1 MATWL
6 NGTASG
12 EYFNKWG
19 NEIGDSGKLDKT
31 KLIKG
36 PGGLF
41 ISDAAKAFS
50 DLFKAAKAVGII
62 LGTSG
67 AYRPYTDQVSLK
79 LAKPTLAATPG
90 TSNHGWGRAL
100 DINDNGKGMQYN
112 SRAYRWLLNNAHKFN
127 IIAPP
132 WAMEDAPKGK
142 KEPWHWEYIG
152 NGSSTQINIAVL
164 GTSDTDSNLATNR
177 NTNTNANTN
186 ANSQTNVESAP
197 PGLDL
202 QLEYA
207 SINAFLLTG
216 QSISDA
222 STGNKLKSQ
231 VNEKEEDQTIKTL
244 TSPTHRIDPIISGT
258 G

>member
-1 MATWL
+1 MSILWKNESL
-6 NGTASG
+6 PSG
-12 EYFNKWG
+12 Y
-19 NEIGDSGKLDKT
+19 LDKSKMISIGSCGEGCLLIPPAAEAFK
-31 KLIKG
+31 KLKMALPPNLKLTVSSAYRSYERQVSVSKG
-36 PGGLF
+36 AQIGY
-41 ISDAAKAFS
+41 AAK
-50 DLFKAAKAVGII
+50 
-62 LGTSG
+62 
-67 AYRPYTDQVSLK
+67 
-79 LAKPTLAATPG
+79 PG
-90 TSNHGWGRAL
+90 NSIHGWGRAI
-100 DINDNGKGMQYN
+100 DISELFTSDIRKRGPNDPNFFTPLHQWLEENAPRFGFYEPMN
-112 SRAYRWLLNNAHKFN
+112 RYRVNA
-127 IIAPP
+127 
-132 WAMEDAPKGK
+132 GVY
-142 KEPWHWEYIG
+142 EPWHWQYDG
-152 NGSSTQINIAVL
+152 NQNDVNIAVK
-164 GTSDTDSNLATNR
+164 GTPE
-177 NTNTNANTN
+177 NTGSSYADNNNSTGNNTN